1 MSENEAGQ
9 ERTEQPTP
17 KRLNEAKKKGQVPR
31 SKELNTL
38 VGLLFAAA
46 GLMFLGGQMMSG
58 LSEIL
63 KNSLSINPA
72 ELDNQMILVGSL
84 VTALEQALFVLLPLF
99 LLLTVGAFV
108 GPLSL
113 GGWAFSLSALAF
125 KIDKVNPLKGIK
137 KIFSAKSLMELLKA
151 IGKFILVAS
160 AATAVIYA
168 IYDQLLA

>member
-72 ELDNQMILVGSL
+72 KLDNQMVFITSL
-84 VTALEQALFVLLPLF
+84 GTALEQAYLCYYRFFCCSPSGRLLVHWPWED
-99 LLLTVGAFV
+99 
-108 GPLSL
+108 GPLAPLLWLLRLTRSTR
-113 GGWAFSLSALAF
+113 SKALRRYF
-125 KIDKVNPLKGIK
+125 QQNL
-137 KIFSAKSLMELLKA
+137 
-151 IGKFILVAS
+151 
-160 AATAVIYA
+160 
-168 IYDQLLA
+168 